1 MLQDCTEWPVNK
13 CNVRKEVVSKS
24 TPETACRKVI
34 NQMIQISL
42 RFRESPLTGSEGE
55 VRACGVR
62 VRAWRGGVL
71 RQGRDRHPG
80 DPRGD
85 VQPRAPKGGFAPLFI
100 FPQKRDHGSTF
111 WGPF

>member
-1 MLQDCTEWPVNK
+1 MAGEQVQRPQGGRLQVHPRDRLQKGDSN
-13 CNVRKEVVSKS
+13 RG
-24 TPETACRKVI
+24 
-34 NQMIQISL
+34 QLFLL

-85 VQPRAPKGGFAPLFI
+85 MQPRAAKGGHTPFLI
-100 FPQKRDHGSTF
+100 FSMKRDHEF
-111 WGPF
+111 LGPSHSGFRD